1 VAGSSHGA
9 IGVLRI
15 LSALVLIV
23 TGGIHVFL
31 VFDGVGGTL
40 GVLFILNGVAAVVL
54 AVGVLITR
62 GRLLAVTAVLG
73 LLFLV
78 ATLLS
83 LVLALTVGLFGIRET
98 WDFTLVPETVV
109 VESIGIVLLA
119 AFAPLVLRGRRS
131 DVARA

>member
-1 VAGSSHGA
+1 MARSVAGSSHGA

-15 LSALVLIV
+15 LGAL
-23 TGGIHVFL
+23 
-31 VFDGVGGTL
+31 
-40 GVLFILNGVAAVVL
+40 AAIVL
-54 AVGVLITR
+54 AVAVLITR
-62 GRLLAVTAVLG
+62 GRLLAVAAVLG

-83 LVLALTVGLFGIRET
+83 LMLALTVGLFGIRET

-109 VESIGIVLLA
+109 IESIGIVVLA
-119 AFAPLVLRGRRS
+119 AFAVLVLRERRS

>member
-1 VAGSSHGA
+1 MAGSVAGSSHGA

-15 LSALVLIV
+15 LGAL
-23 TGGIHVFL
+23 
-31 VFDGVGGTL
+31 
-40 GVLFILNGVAAVVL
+40 AAIVL
-54 AVGVLITR
+54 AVAVLITR
-62 GRLLAVTAVLG
+62 GRLLAVAAVLG

-83 LVLALTVGLFGIRET
+83 LMLALTVGLFGIRET

-109 VESIGIVLLA
+109 IESIGIVVLA
-119 AFAPLVLRGRRS
+119 AFAVLVLRERRS